1 MIDDSTRASQ
11 IATSDSDN
19 WLFNRETFFSQPLF
33 YPDPA
38 IETVTI
44 AREDIKNSTKFKD
57 YIFQTIY
64 HWSLVNGKPVTTLS
78 QAYQFNAIWI
88 IVGLIF
94 MGVVFILGYD
104 WLLHFLG
111 GAVVFCIWF
120 MNSLR
125 LRFYKNLLEYF
136 NLKDQV
142 IERAWSFEKKV
153 SDDIIDPSIV
163 PTQVGEIGNLINE
176 LASTSRYLDD
186 TLTKLHSSSIYFNK
200 KTFSNIETFLN
211 IEIWWFRKFFTYIL
225 SLIKKW
231 LEWHKEELNE
241 EYFRLEKQIRDIEST
256 NPELASTLELSNERF
271 KQHIETTEKVITR
284 I

>member
-1 MIDDSTRASQ
+1 MIDDSNRASQ

-19 WLFNRETFFSQPLF
+19 WLFNREKFFSQPLF
-33 YPDPA
+33 YSDPT

-44 AREDIKNSTKFKD
+44 AREDIKNNTKFKD
-57 YIFQTIY
+57 YIFRSIY
-64 HWSLVNGKPVTTLS
+64 QGSKVNDKPVTTLS

-88 IVGLIF
+88 IFGLIF
-94 MGVVFILGYD
+94 MGMVFVMGYD
-104 WLLHFLG
+104 WLLHFLA
-111 GAVVFCIWF
+111 GAIVFCIGF

-125 LRFYKNLLEYF
+125 LRFYKYLLEYF

-142 IERAWSFEKKV
+142 IERARAFEKKV
-153 SDDIIDPSIV
+153 SDDIIDPNIV
-163 PTQVGEIGNLINE
+163 PSQVGEIGNLINE

-186 TLTKLHSSSIYFNK
+186 ALTKLHSSSIYFNK
-200 KTFSNIETFLN
+200 TTFANIETFLN
-211 IEIWWFRKFFTYIL
+211 IEIWWFRKFFTYML

-231 LEWHKEELNE
+231 LEWHKEELND
-241 EYFRLEKQIRDIEST
+241 EYFRLEKQIRDIESSS
-256 NPELASTLELSNERF
+256 PELASTLELSSERF